1 MHKVPMRRR
10 RYCTGIKKVD
20 DTITA
25 WMVSLS
31 IPVDM
36 NMPMNLMDAGI
47 TDAHAISPEIGRHF
61 MFKEKLFSSI
71 MKPLRNHSQTI
82 KKQEQL

>member
-1 MHKVPMRRR
+1 MGRR
-10 RYCTGIKKVD
+10 RYCTGINRLD

-25 WMVSLS
+25 WMITLS

-36 NMPMNLMDAGI
+36 NMPMNLMDVGI
-47 TDAHAISPEIGRHF
+47 MDAHPV
-61 MFKEKLFSSI
+61 SSRDREALHVQGKNI
-71 MKPLRNHSQTI
+71 QQHYTETI